1 MAPVKFGLFKAR
13 SRDQQDQPSTENL
26 LKSSHSIDQAGA
38 PSSPIPST
46 SKGLVEDLS
55 PLDFAILNL
64 DDDDDEDIS
73 EGNVSRRGSECS
85 KVEDANVNYRQLQ
98 NPSLTS
104 TSTLDDLDQIHI
116 YDEPAT
122 QIDAASTSY
131 DANSSQFDV
140 DASQFDVNSSEF
152 DVTSQYEIN
161 SQFDASSI
169 APSEDLSVYCA
180 MLKKPKK
187 SRSKEQQLRDIDM
200 WQASN
205 IEVMQNLLNRSGTLD
220 EQIKWEA
227 IATSRGLC
235 TLTDSCTCDDCTGAK
250 YLAGVTDGDGGL
262 GTAPL
267 FNAINQIK
275 WEAIATSRGLCTL
288 TDSCTCDDCTGA
300 KYLAGVTDGDG
311 GLGTAPLFNAI
322 NQIKWEAIAT
332 SRGLCT
338 LTDSCT
344 CDDCTGAKYL
354 AGVTDGDGGLG
365 TAPLFNAI
373 NVGCQIQ

>member
-13 SRDQQDQPSTENL
+13 SRDQQEQPSTENL
-26 LKSSHSIDQAGA
+26 LKSNNSIDQAGT

-46 SKGLVEDLS
+46 SKGIVDDLS

-64 DDDDDEDIS
+64 DDDDDDLS
-73 EGNVSRRGSECS
+73 DAKPNPRRGSDCS
-85 KVEDANVNYRQLQ
+85 QVDPTQINYRQLQ

-122 QIDAASTSY
+122 HYDGASTSY
-131 DANSSQFDV
+131 DADSSQFDVNSSQFDVNSSDFDANSSQFD
-140 DASQFDVNSSEF
+140 
-152 DVTSQYEIN
+152 IN

-169 APSEDLSVYCA
+169 AASEDLSVYCA

-227 IATSRGLC
+227 IATARGLC

-262 GTAPL
+262 GAAPL
-267 FNAINQIK
+267 FSAI
-275 WEAIATSRGLCTL
+275 S
-288 TDSCTCDDCTGA
+288 
-300 KYLAGVTDGDG
+300 
-311 GLGTAPLFNAI
+311 
-322 NQIKWEAIAT
+322 
-332 SRGLCT
+332 
-338 LTDSCT
+338 
-344 CDDCTGAKYL
+344 
-354 AGVTDGDGGLG
+354 
-365 TAPLFNAI
+365 
-373 NVGCQIQ
+373 VGCQIQ